1 MSSVNIKQTEGASV
15 ILVGEVP
22 STSPE
27 IQAGSGWVWA
37 FLNEPWPGTFKPWA
51 VPCPPDG
58 LLPRLRHDTSLVK
71 LAVPGWHACP
81 TRRGSKP
88 LKIFV
93 FPQFQNLESEFQ
105 NV

>member
-27 IQAGSGWVWA
+27 IQAGPGWAWA

-51 VPCPPDG
+51 VPA
-58 LLPRLRHDTSLVK
+58 RQ
-71 LAVPGWHACP
+71 AAA
-81 TRRGSKP
+81 
-88 LKIFV
+88 
-93 FPQFQNLESEFQ
+93 
-105 NV
+105 